1 MGLTK
6 KVLKRP
12 VTTVLVVLCLIVFG
26 LSSIF
31 SSQLEL
37 IPEMEMPMLIVATTY
52 PGAGASPD
60 DVDQLVISKIED
72 EIGTLSGVDSVT
84 SMSSE
89 NFGMVL
95 VQYDYDQDIDKA
107 YDDLKKKLDGIKSD
121 LPDDVDTPT
130 IIEMD
135 INSTPSITLAV
146 NNDSVDNLYNYVND
160 DIVPE
165 IEKLTSVA
173 SVDVSGGQE
182 AYIKAE
188 LIPEKLSQYHVNMNT
203 IIAALKSADFSMP
216 IGSTSVGNKDLSV
229 TSGTSFDTMELLK
242 KIPITL
248 GNGNIIYM
256 EDVANIYNTVEAKD
270 SIGRYDGKDTMTIG
284 VKKNQD
290 SDHITVS
297 KAVQE
302 TMQTL
307 KAQDPSLEY
316 VVVNDYS
323 DQISNSLKSVFQ
335 TMIMAVIIAMF
346 IIWLFFGDIKA
357 SLIVGTSIPVSI
369 LAALILMKTMG
380 FTLNVITLSSLV
392 LGVGMMVDN
401 SIVVLESCFRFT
413 DKGGGFVE
421 TRKAAI
427 DGTAAVLESIIG
439 GTVTTCVVFIPLALI
454 SGMSGQ
460 MFKPLGFTIVFCMI
474 ASLISAMTLVPLC
487 YVYYR
492 PKEKENTPASG
503 IMRAL
508 QNGYRSLMEKL
519 LKKKAMVMGTAVV
532 LVIFSLF
539 LATKLKTELMP
550 ADDQGTIAV
559 TIETQP
565 GLKIEEVDK
574 ILQRAENYVTQD
586 PDLDS
591 YMLSYGSSGLS
602 MNMGGSG
609 ATLTAYLKDDRSRK
623 TDQVLKEWKRDM
635 QKWSDCSVSLESQ
648 SSLGSG
654 MSMGNAEDLEYILVS
669 TQYDDLK
676 KASDEIVSELQKRPD
691 ATNIHSS
698 LENSA
703 PLVKINVD
711 PVKAAAEG
719 LSPTA
724 VASQV
729 YMMVSGTTAT
739 TLNVDGN
746 DIDVKV
752 EYADDEYDTIDK
764 LQGIVL
770 PTATGGSVALMDIA
784 DIGFKDSPQS
794 ITKSD
799 KQYQVTITGT
809 LTEGADSTTK
819 DKIQKEVIDKY
830 LSGTISMQENTSTK
844 MMNEEFASLG
854 QAIATAVFLV
864 FVVMA
869 AQFESP
875 KFSIMVMTTI
885 PFALIGSF
893 LFLGPTG
900 VGKTELA
907 KALAAALFDDENN
920 MVRIDM
926 SEYMEKY
933 SVSRLIGAPPGYVG
947 YEEGGQLTEAVRRKP
962 YSVIL
967 FDEIEKAHPDVF
979 NVLLQI
985 LDDGRVTD
993 SQGRTVDFKN
1003 TILIMTSN
1011 IGSQYLLEGIDENG
1025 NIKTD
1030 AETMVMNDLR
1040 SHFRPEFLNRLDE
1053 IIMFKPLTKDNIGGI
1068 IELML
1073 ADVNKRLEDKEL
1085 SIHLTDAAKS
1095 YVIEHG
1101 YEPAYGAR
1109 PLKRYL
1115 TKHVDTLA
1123 ARMILSGEVYPQ
1135 DTIVI
1140 DEQGGEL
1147 IASVEHRQ

>member
-6 KVLKRP
+6 SVLKRP
-12 VTTVLVVLCLIVFG
+12 VTVVMVILCLIVFG
-26 LSSIF
+26 LQSVLGAK
-31 SSQLEL
+31 LEL
-37 IPEMEMPMLIVATTY
+37 MPTMEMPVLIVYSVY
-52 PGAGASPD
+52 PGASPE
-60 DVDQLVISKIED
+60 DVNDLVSTKIEK
-72 EIGTLSGVDSVT
+72 EIGSLSGVDTIQSR
-84 SMSSE
+84 SME
-89 NFGMVL
+89 NVSL
-95 VQYDYDQDIDKA
+95 VIIQYDYGKDIDEA
-107 YDDLKKKLDGIKSD
+107 YDDLKKKMDALEGD
-121 LPDDVDTPT
+121 LPDDCNAPVIMEMNID
-130 IIEMD
+130 EMD
-135 INSTPSITLAV
+135 TMSLSV
-146 NNDSVDNLYNYVND
+146 NNKAQSDLYNYVNNK
-160 DIVPE
+160 IVPE
-165 IEKLTSVA
+165 FEKITTVT
-173 SVDVSGGQE
+173 DVSISGGQKE
-182 AYIKAE
+182 YIQVQ
-188 LIPEKLSQYHVNMNT
+188 LIPEKLEQYHLNLSSVAT
-203 IIAALKSADFSMP
+203 AIGSADFTYP
-216 IGSTSVGNKDLSV
+216 AGDTIVGGQKLSV
-229 TSGTSFDTMELLK
+229 SAGTQYDTEELLK
-242 KIPITL
+242 SIPLNL
-248 GNGNIIYM
+248 GNGNVIYLS
-256 EDVANIYNTVEAKD
+256 DVANVQMAKEDASSIARYNGEDTI
-270 SIGRYDGKDTMTIG
+270 SIGI
-284 VKKNQD
+284 KKQQSASAVD
-290 SDHITVS
+290 VS
-297 KAVQE
+297 KAVK
-302 TMQTL
+302 QTIKNL
-307 KAQDPSLEY
+307 TDADENLEIIT
-316 VVVNDYS
+316 VS
-323 DQISNSLKSVFQ
+323 DTSDEINSSLKSVMQ
-335 TMIMAVIIAMF
+335 TMVMAVVVSMLIIF
-346 IIWLFFGDIKA
+346 LFFGEIKA
-357 SLIVGTSIPVSI
+357 SLIVGTSIPISI
-369 LAALILMKTMG
+369 LAALILIQVMG
-380 FTLNVITLSSLV
+380 FSLNVVTLSSLV

-401 SIVVLESCFRFT
+401 SIVVLESCFRST
-413 DKGGGFVE
+413 KGKGIVGYRE
-421 TRKAAI
+421 AALEGSGI
-427 DGTAAVLESIIG
+427 VLQSIIG
-439 GTVTTCVVFIPLALI
+439 STVTTCVVFLPLALLQ
-454 SGMSGQ
+454 GLTGQ

-574 ILQRAENYVTQD
+574 ILQRAEDYVTQD

-654 MSMGNAEDLEYILVS
+654 MSMGNAEDLEYVLVS

-676 KASDEIVSELQKRPD
+676 KVSDEIVSELQKRPE

-864 FVVMA
+864 FIVMA

-893 LFLGPTG
+893 LFLWLVDCPISMTSLLGFLMLVGTVVNNGILYVDTANQYRATMDFKEAVIEAGATRMRPMFMTTLTTIVAMIPMAAAYG
-900 VGKTELA
+900 NAGKTMQGLA
-907 KALAAALFDDENN
+907 LVDVGGLIVSTAMALLVLPVFY
-920 MVRIDM
+920 VIM
-926 SEYMEKY
+926 S
-933 SVSRLIGAPPGYVG
+933 G
-947 YEEGGQLTEAVRRKP
+947 
-962 YSVIL
+962 
-967 FDEIEKAHPDVF
+967 
-979 NVLLQI
+979 
-985 LDDGRVTD
+985 
-993 SQGRTVDFKN
+993 KN
-1003 TILIMTSN
+1003 
-1011 IGSQYLLEGIDENG
+1011 QD
-1025 NIKTD
+1025 KK
-1030 AETMVMNDLR
+1030 
-1040 SHFRPEFLNRLDE
+1040 E
-1053 IIMFKPLTKDNIGGI
+1053 II
-1068 IELML
+1068 
-1073 ADVNKRLEDKEL
+1073 DVD
-1085 SIHLTDAAKS
+1085 
-1095 YVIEHG
+1095 
-1101 YEPAYGAR
+1101 
-1109 PLKRYL
+1109 
-1115 TKHVDTLA
+1115 
-1123 ARMILSGEVYPQ
+1123 
-1135 DTIVI
+1135 
-1140 DEQGGEL
+1140 
-1147 IASVEHRQ
+1147 

>member
-37 IPEMEMPMLIVATTY
+37 IPEMDMPMLVISAVY
-52 PGAGASPD
+52 PGASPD
-60 DVDQLVISKIED
+60 DVEQLVISKIED

-89 NFGMVL
+89 NFGIVL

-297 KAVQE
+297 RAVQE
-302 TMQTL
+302 TMETL

-323 DQISNSLKSVFQ
+323 DQISNSLNSVFQ

-413 DKGGGFVE
+413 DKGGGFIE

-439 GTVTTCVVFIPLALI
+439 GTATTCVVFIPLALI

-574 ILQRAENYVTQD
+574 ILQRAEDYVTQD

-591 YMLSYGSSGLS
+591 YMLSYGNSGLS

-654 MSMGNAEDLEYILVS
+654 MSMGNAEDLEYVLVS

-676 KASDEIVSELQKRPD
+676 KVSDEIVSELQKRPE

-830 LSGTISMQENTSTK
+830 LSGTISMQESTSTK

-864 FVVMA
+864 FIVMA

-893 LFLGPTG
+893 LFLWLVDCPISMTSLLGFLMLVGTVVNNGILYVDTANQYRATMDFKEAVIEAGATRMRPMFMTTLTTIVAMIPMAAAYG
-900 VGKTELA
+900 NAGKTMQGLA
-907 KALAAALFDDENN
+907 LVDVGGLIVSTAMALLVLPVFY
-920 MVRIDM
+920 VIM
-926 SEYMEKY
+926 S
-933 SVSRLIGAPPGYVG
+933 G
-947 YEEGGQLTEAVRRKP
+947 
-962 YSVIL
+962 
-967 FDEIEKAHPDVF
+967 
-979 NVLLQI
+979 
-985 LDDGRVTD
+985 
-993 SQGRTVDFKN
+993 KN
-1003 TILIMTSN
+1003 
-1011 IGSQYLLEGIDENG
+1011 QD
-1025 NIKTD
+1025 KK
-1030 AETMVMNDLR
+1030 
-1040 SHFRPEFLNRLDE
+1040 E
-1053 IIMFKPLTKDNIGGI
+1053 II
-1068 IELML
+1068 
-1073 ADVNKRLEDKEL
+1073 DVD
-1085 SIHLTDAAKS
+1085 
-1095 YVIEHG
+1095 
-1101 YEPAYGAR
+1101 
-1109 PLKRYL
+1109 
-1115 TKHVDTLA
+1115 
-1123 ARMILSGEVYPQ
+1123 
-1135 DTIVI
+1135 
-1140 DEQGGEL
+1140 
-1147 IASVEHRQ
+1147 

>member
-1 MGLTK
+1 MGLTRY
-6 KVLKRP
+6 VLKRP
-12 VTTVLVVLCLIVFG
+12 VTTILALLCILVFG
-26 LSSIF
+26 ISSVF
-31 SSQLEL
+31 NATLEQM
-37 IPEMEMPMLIVATTY
+37 PDTDQPMLIVRASYSGAT
-52 PGAGASPD
+52 PED
-60 DVDQLVISKIED
+60 MDELVTKPIED
-72 EIGTLSGVDSVT
+72 QVSTLEGVK
-84 SMSSE
+84 SMSSTSNE
-89 NFGMVL
+89 GNAMIML
-95 VQYDYDQDIDKA
+95 EYDYDQDMDDAYNELTRSLNSIRGLPEDCNTSVMEMNMNGGNDIMLSITHDTQEDLYDYVDQNITPVFEQLSTVAQVESMGGSSEYVKVELDPVKMKQYKVTVNQITSAMAAADLSYPSGSAEYGDLSLSVTTSAKA
-107 YDDLKKKLDGIKSD
+107 GTLEDLKKVPITTQSGKTVYLEDIADVYTTEEQMGGVSRYNGQETISISVSKKQDSSAMKLSSDVKETVESLEAADSGLHIEIARDSADSIKS
-121 LPDDVDTPT
+121 
-130 IIEMD
+130 
-135 INSTPSITLAV
+135 S
-146 NNDSVDNLYNYVND
+146 
-160 DIVPE
+160 
-165 IEKLTSVA
+165 
-173 SVDVSGGQE
+173 
-182 AYIKAE
+182 
-188 LIPEKLSQYHVNMNT
+188 
-203 IIAALKSADFSMP
+203 
-216 IGSTSVGNKDLSV
+216 
-229 TSGTSFDTMELLK
+229 LL
-242 KIPITL
+242 
-248 GNGNIIYM
+248 
-256 EDVANIYNTVEAKD
+256 DVA
-270 SIGRYDGKDTMTIG
+270 
-284 VKKNQD
+284 
-290 SDHITVS
+290 
-297 KAVQE
+297 
-302 TMQTL
+302 
-307 KAQDPSLEY
+307 
-316 VVVNDYS
+316 
-323 DQISNSLKSVFQ
+323 Q
-335 TMIMAVIIAMF
+335 TMVLAVIISMI

-357 SLIVGTSIPVSI
+357 SLIVGSSIPTSILVS
-369 LAALILMKTMG
+369 LILMTRVG
-380 FTLNVITLSSLV
+380 FTLNVITMSALV

-401 SIVVLESCFRFT
+401 SIVVLESCFRAM
-413 DKGGGFVE
+413 DKMDGRGFVE
-421 TRKAAI
+421 YAKASLE
-427 DGTAAVLESIIG
+427 GTGLVAMSVLGS
-439 GTVTTCVVFIPLALI
+439 TLTTCVVFIPLALI

-503 IMRAL
+503 IMRTL

-574 ILQRAENYVTQD
+574 ILQRAEDYVTQD

-676 KASDEIVSELQKRPD
+676 KASDEIVSELQKRPE

-724 VASQV
+724 VSSQV

-864 FVVMA
+864 FIVMA

-893 LFLGPTG
+893 LFLWLVDCPISMTSLLGFLMLVGTVVNNGILYVDTANQYRATMDFKEAVIEAGATRMRPMFMTTLTTIVAMIPMAAAYG
-900 VGKTELA
+900 NAGKTMQGLA
-907 KALAAALFDDENN
+907 LVDVGGLIVSTAMALLVLPVFY
-920 MVRIDM
+920 VIM
-926 SEYMEKY
+926 S
-933 SVSRLIGAPPGYVG
+933 G
-947 YEEGGQLTEAVRRKP
+947 
-962 YSVIL
+962 
-967 FDEIEKAHPDVF
+967 
-979 NVLLQI
+979 
-985 LDDGRVTD
+985 
-993 SQGRTVDFKN
+993 KN
-1003 TILIMTSN
+1003 
-1011 IGSQYLLEGIDENG
+1011 QDKE
-1025 NIKTD
+1025 
-1030 AETMVMNDLR
+1030 
-1040 SHFRPEFLNRLDE
+1040 E
-1053 IIMFKPLTKDNIGGI
+1053 II
-1068 IELML
+1068 
-1073 ADVNKRLEDKEL
+1073 DVD
-1085 SIHLTDAAKS
+1085 
-1095 YVIEHG
+1095 
-1101 YEPAYGAR
+1101 
-1109 PLKRYL
+1109 
-1115 TKHVDTLA
+1115 
-1123 ARMILSGEVYPQ
+1123 
-1135 DTIVI
+1135 
-1140 DEQGGEL
+1140 
-1147 IASVEHRQ
+1147 

>member
-37 IPEMEMPMLIVATTY
+37 IPEMEMPMLIVSAVY
-52 PGAGASPD
+52 PGASPD

-323 DQISNSLKSVFQ
+323 DQISDSLNSVFQ
-335 TMIMAVIIAMF
+335 TMIMAVIIAML

-369 LAALILMKTMG
+369 LAALILMKVMG

-574 ILQRAENYVTQD
+574 ILQRAEDYVTQD

-799 KQYQVTITGT
+799 KQYQVTITGDVPT
-809 LTEGADSTTK
+809 DDARQIDAIENKLYN
-819 DKIQKEVIDKY
+819 EVVSKH
-830 LSGTISMQENTSTK
+830 LTSTITRGLNSQDESMK
-844 MMNEEFASLG
+844 EEFGNLG
-854 QAIATAVFLV
+854 TAIITAIFLI

-893 LFLGPTG
+893 LFLWLVDCPISMTSLLGFLMLVGTVVNNGILYVDTANQYRATMDFKEAVIEAGATRMRPMFMTTLTTIVAMIPMAAAYG
-900 VGKTELA
+900 NAGKTMQGLA
-907 KALAAALFDDENN
+907 LVDVGGLIVSTAMALLVLPVFY
-920 MVRIDM
+920 VIM
-926 SEYMEKY
+926 S
-933 SVSRLIGAPPGYVG
+933 G
-947 YEEGGQLTEAVRRKP
+947 
-962 YSVIL
+962 
-967 FDEIEKAHPDVF
+967 
-979 NVLLQI
+979 
-985 LDDGRVTD
+985 
-993 SQGRTVDFKN
+993 KN
-1003 TILIMTSN
+1003 
-1011 IGSQYLLEGIDENG
+1011 QD
-1025 NIKTD
+1025 KK
-1030 AETMVMNDLR
+1030 
-1040 SHFRPEFLNRLDE
+1040 E
-1053 IIMFKPLTKDNIGGI
+1053 II
-1068 IELML
+1068 
-1073 ADVNKRLEDKEL
+1073 DVD
-1085 SIHLTDAAKS
+1085 
-1095 YVIEHG
+1095 
-1101 YEPAYGAR
+1101 
-1109 PLKRYL
+1109 
-1115 TKHVDTLA
+1115 
-1123 ARMILSGEVYPQ
+1123 
-1135 DTIVI
+1135 
-1140 DEQGGEL
+1140 
-1147 IASVEHRQ
+1147 